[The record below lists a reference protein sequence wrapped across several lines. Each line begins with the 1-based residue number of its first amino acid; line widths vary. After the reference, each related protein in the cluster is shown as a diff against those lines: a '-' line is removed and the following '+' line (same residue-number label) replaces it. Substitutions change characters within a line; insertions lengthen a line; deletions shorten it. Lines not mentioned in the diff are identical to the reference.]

1 MNKKI
6 AINILLLLA
15 VLVSVILTCHA
26 YPFRLDKVFLY
37 GFIALFALS
46 LLVQYTL
53 LRRKNYG
60 FYLFRVILVFFI
72 IFQVYGIIESRKEV
86 RSLPA
91 PGTVYVIGA
100 EYNGIGGFNERNI
113 STKFT
118 KLFGQDTV
126 YSVNYTLDSVGRRI
140 DENTFD
146 TAAKARHAIFL
157 GCSFTFGE
165 GVDNNST
172 FPAIFERKNPQYK
185 SYNYGISGTGPSHSV
200 LFFDKKVN
208 TINKETVKE
217 SDGFAL
223 YTFINDHLN
232 RVYGSGAY
240 ITYAQLNSPNVFV
253 DGDSLT
259 VTCFPRMHF
268 RKGKL
273 YNYVYLLKKAG
284 LRFEYP
290 RTEDFYKRF
299 AGIINCTARKYRD
312 FNPNGKFFVAIYPYS
327 SYRNK
332 DLNWLKYLSP
342 DITVIQAPLPN
353 DVSGHRIENDGHP
366 TGKAN
371 EYFIEQIEDQLISDT
386 IS

>member
-1 MNKKI
+1 MNKKRFI
-6 AINILLLLA
+6 RNILLTLA
-15 VLVSVILTCHA
+15 VLVLAILMRRY
-26 YPFRLDKVFLY
+26 YPYALGFVFLF

-46 LLVQYTL
+46 LLVQNLL

-86 RSLPA
+86 CSLPA
-91 PGTVYVIGA
+91 PGTVYVTGA

-126 YSVNYTLDSVGRRI
+126 FSVNYTLDSVGRRI
-140 DENTFD
+140 DENTVD
-146 TAAKARHAIFL
+146 TAAKAGHAIFL

-165 GVDNNST
+165 GIDYNST

-200 LFFDKKVN
+200 LFFDKRIHTV
-208 TINKETVKE
+208 NKETVKE

-223 YTFINDHLN
+223 YTYIDDHLN
-232 RVYGSGAY
+232 RVYGSGVY
-240 ITYAQLNSPNVFV
+240 ITYAKPNSPNVFV

-259 VTCFPRMHF
+259 VKCFPRMHF

-273 YNYVYLLKKAG
+273 YNYVYLLKKTG

-312 FNPNGKFFVAIYPYS
+312 FNPNGKFFVAIYP

-332 DLNWLKYLSP
+332 DFNWLKYLSP

-371 EYFIEQIEDQLISDT
+371 EYFIEQIEKFF
-386 IS
+386 